1 MNQKN
6 QYIFLDGDEDFF
18 FDGEEQNF
26 DEDYQSFRI
35 VEIVGNKYLKVEDM
49 TAYELLTE
57 TEEDKIDR
65 ENKENESSLILQ
77 QHNKDREN
85 RLRQLEKKYEDERQQ
100 RIQRKIDAIKQ
111 RKKNKKLRTKL
122 RKVYLKYKK
131 DKSPD

>member
-6 QYIFLDGDEDFF
+6 QYIFLDEDEDFF

-35 VEIVGNKYLKVEDM
+35 VEIVGNKYLKIEDM

-65 ENKENESSLILQ
+65 ENKENEKGKNHCSST
-77 QHNKDREN
+77 R
-85 RLRQLEKKYEDERQQ
+85 RSCSTCSF
-100 RIQRKIDAIKQ
+100 
-111 RKKNKKLRTKL
+111 KLRC
-122 RKVYLKYKK
+122 
-131 DKSPD
+131 